1 MKRKRSGGLR
11 KHGRDIEKCR
21 RYREKKTRE
30 RNKLKR
36 VLQSSG
42 EKAAT
47 EYAKKHTLDRLLRSL
62 IAKKR

>member
-1 MKRKRSGGLR
+1 MKRTGSGGLR

-36 VLQSSG
+36 ILRSSG
-42 EKAAT
+42 INAAT
-47 EYAKKHTLDRLLRSL
+47 EYAKKHTLDRLLRQL
-62 IAKKR
+62 AAR